1 MNGGSANPIA
11 IDNRPVGV
19 TWSDRSFAPRGATT
33 TAPRAGMQTVLA
45 SAAPRHV
52 AMQPFPHLIESNVL
66 PAGFYDRLHSS
77 FPPQATILKGRR
89 GVAEN
94 TVARLSAVE
103 VLEDPSIA
111 SEWRGFFALHTS
123 AAFWREIVR
132 VFGET
137 IRATFPTLEERL
149 GRSLGE
155 LRAGMRGADDEA
167 DVLLECQFA
176 INTPG
181 IRASSVKTPHVD
193 DRRTVFAGLYYLRE
207 PDDRSEGGDLELYR
221 WARAPRFLRHRMI
234 LPGDVVRSASVPY
247 AANMLTC
254 FVNSRESVHGVSPR
268 GQASKPRRYIN
279 FVAQLR
285 FDAFATPKV
294 TLPSRIVHCFQMR
307 HVGRRRV
314 GDVPAPK
321 ARRIQE

>member
-1 MNGGSANPIA
+1 MSGGSGDPLA
-11 IDNRPVGV
+11 IDCRPSGV
-19 TWSDRSFAPRGATT
+19 AWPVSSFAAHGATT
-33 TAPRAGMQTVLA
+33 TAPRAGMLSVLA
-45 SAAPRHV
+45 SAAPHHV
-52 AMQPFPHLIESNVL
+52 AMQPFPHLIDSNAL
-66 PAGFYDRLHSS
+66 PAGRYDRLHGL
-77 FPPQATILKGRR
+77 FPPEATILRERR

-94 TVARLSAVE
+94 TVARLSAVT
-103 VLEDPSIA
+103 VVEDPSIA
-111 SEWRGFFALHTS
+111 SEWREFFALHTS
-123 AAFWREIVR
+123 AAFWSEIVR

-149 GRSLGE
+149 GRPLGE

-167 DVLLECQFA
+167 DVLLECQFT

-181 IRASSVKTPHVD
+181 IQASSVKTPHVD

-247 AANMLTC
+247 AANTLAC

-268 GQASKPRRYIN
+268 CQASKPRRYIN

-294 TLPSRIVHCFQMR
+294 TLPSRIIHCFQMR

-314 GDVPAPK
+314 GDAPALK
-321 ARRIQE
+321 AWRIQE

>member
-1 MNGGSANPIA
+1 MNGGSGEPLA
-11 IDNRPVGV
+11 IDCHPAGVAWPVGA
-19 TWSDRSFAPRGATT
+19 FAAHGATT
-33 TAPRAGMQTVLA
+33 TAPGTGMPTVLA
-45 SAAPRHV
+45 SAAPHHV
-52 AMQPFPHLIESNVL
+52 AMQPFPHLIDSNAL
-66 PAGFYDRLHSS
+66 PAGLYDRLHGL
-77 FPPQATILKGRR
+77 FPPEATILRGRR

-94 TVARLSAVE
+94 TVARLSAVT
-103 VLEDPSIA
+103 VVEDPSIA
-111 SEWRGFFALHTS
+111 SEWREFFALHTS
-123 AAFWREIVR
+123 AAFWSEIVR
-132 VFGET
+132 VFGDT

-234 LPGDVVRSASVPY
+234 LPGDVVRSARVPY
-247 AANMLTC
+247 AANMLAC

-268 GQASKPRRYIN
+268 YLAIKPRRYVN
-279 FVAQLR
+279 LVAQLR

-314 GDVPAPK
+314 GDVPALK